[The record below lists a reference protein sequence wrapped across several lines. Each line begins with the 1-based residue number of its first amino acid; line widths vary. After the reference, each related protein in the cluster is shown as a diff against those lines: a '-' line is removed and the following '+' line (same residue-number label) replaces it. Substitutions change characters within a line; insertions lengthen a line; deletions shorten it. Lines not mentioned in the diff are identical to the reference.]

1 MLLCYDMTRQSLPF
15 RANTIQWSTELKEIK
30 IKEFIPY
37 DKLHGPGDNIT
48 SYSLFDLFYLF
59 FTHDILKYLADQT
72 SMLMPR

>member
-1 MLLCYDMTRQSLPF
+1 MVN
-15 RANTIQWSTELKEIK
+15 RAQQNQK
-30 IKEFIPY
+30 KEFIPY

-48 SYSLFDLFYLF
+48 SYSQLDLFYLF